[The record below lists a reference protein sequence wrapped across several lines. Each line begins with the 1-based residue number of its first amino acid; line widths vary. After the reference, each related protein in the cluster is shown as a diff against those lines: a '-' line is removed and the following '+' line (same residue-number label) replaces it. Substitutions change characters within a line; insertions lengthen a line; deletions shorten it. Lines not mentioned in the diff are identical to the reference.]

1 MDCNRRAKQLIC
13 MNSLKFSLPKF
24 LIIVFLQLSLDSC
37 YYDSEQKL
45 YHITAI
51 DCTTISSKFTADVM
65 PIITSTCAT
74 PSCHNSTGVGG
85 VVLQT
90 YDQIK
95 AKIDRINQRVLI
107 DKTMPPNGALT
118 SSELNIIQCWINAG
132 APNN

>member
-1 MDCNRRAKQLIC
+1 
-13 MNSLKFSLPKF
+13 MNSFRVTIAKF
-24 LIIVFLQLSLDSC
+24 LLLLLFAATVESC

-45 YHITAI
+45 YHISSV
-51 DCTTISSKFTADVM
+51 DCTKISAKFSTDVM
-65 PIITSTCAT
+65 PIISSACAT

-95 AKIDRINQRVLI
+95 AKVDRINQRVLV

-118 SSELNIIQCWINAG
+118 PSELNIIQCWINSG

>member
-1 MDCNRRAKQLIC
+1 
-13 MNSLKFSLPKF
+13 MNSLRSILAKF
-24 LIIVFLQLSLDSC
+24 LLLISLQLVIESC

-45 YHITAI
+45 YHVTAV
-51 DCTTISSKFTADVM
+51 DCTVINAKFTADVL
-65 PIITSTCAT
+65 PIISSTCAT

-95 AKIDRINQRVLI
+95 VKVDRINQRVLI

-132 APNN
+132 APSN

>member
-1 MDCNRRAKQLIC
+1 
-13 MNSLKFSLPKF
+13 MNSFKLMLTKF
-24 LIIVFLQLSLDSC
+24 LVLIFLQFVLESC

-45 YHITAI
+45 YHITAV
-51 DCTTISSKFTADVM
+51 DCTTISSKFGADVM

-95 AKIDRINQRVLI
+95 AKVDRINQRVLV

-118 SSELNIIQCWINAG
+118 PSELNIIQCWINSG
-132 APNN
+132 ALNN

>member
-1 MDCNRRAKQLIC
+1 
-13 MNSLKFSLPKF
+13 MNSFQVTMAKSLLLLLFAP
-24 LIIVFLQLSLDSC
+24 LLESC

-45 YHITAI
+45 YHIASV
-51 DCTTISSKFTADVM
+51 DCTKISAKFSTDVM
-65 PIITSTCAT
+65 PIISSTCAT

-95 AKIDRINQRVLI
+95 AKVDRINQRVLV

-118 SSELNIIQCWINAG
+118 PSELNIIQCWINSG